1 MTQYIVRRLLV
12 SIPVIFAIV
21 LATFTLIHALPG
33 GPFDT
38 VGEKSMP
45 EQMRLIMERRYGLD
59 KPLYEQFFLYVK
71 NLLQGDLG
79 PMLRLRAQDVND
91 IVADSFPVSAQVG
104 ALAVILGFTVGI
116 PAGIIAALGR
126 NTWVDYSA
134 TFVAIAGVSVPNLVL
149 GPLLILVF
157 AVNLDWFPVAFWGAE
172 PPFILG
178 IFPKPTAEFWH
189 HAVLPVLTLGSGSAA
204 FITRL
209 TRASLLEVMGED
221 YIRTARAKGLHDRV
235 VVVGHA
241 LKNSLIPVA
250 TLLGPMLAGF
260 LTGSLIVEQIFALN
274 GMGRNFINSVGQ
286 REYFLLTGLT
296 LIYAVMLITGNIFVD
311 ILYAWLDPRIRYD

>member
-12 SIPVIFAIV
+12 SIPVIFAII

-38 VGEKSMP
+38 VGTKAMP

-59 KPLYEQFFLYVK
+59 KPLYEQFFLYLK
-71 NLLQGDLG
+71 NLFKGNLG

-91 IVADSFPVSAQVG
+91 IVADTFPVSAQVG
-104 ALAVILGFTVGI
+104 AMAVVMGFLVGI
-116 PAGIIAALGR
+116 PAGVIAALGR

-134 TFVAIAGVSVPNLVL
+134 TFVAIAGVSIPNLVL
-149 GPLLILVF
+149 GPLLILIFGVT
-157 AVNLDWFPVAFWGAE
+157 LDWFPIAFWGAE

-178 IFPKPTAEFWH
+178 IFPKPNLEFWH

-221 YIRTARAKGLHDRV
+221 YIRTARAKGLRERV
-235 VVVGHA
+235 VIVSHA

-250 TLLGPMLAGF
+250 TLIGPMLAGF

-274 GMGRNFINSVGQ
+274 GMGRRFIHSVSE

-296 LIYAVMLITGNIFVD
+296 LIYAVMLILGNIFVD
-311 ILYAWLDPRIRYD
+311 ILYAWLDPRIRFD